1 MNIFE
6 NLFNKRQK
14 QKEQE
19 TETKT
24 EKLDKE
30 INNLKIINELR
41 ENIDLIEKR
50 NLFIEKQKTQLI
62 TEAKEKLNNNDKKG
76 ALLILNKKKKI
87 EEEINKNQGSQ
98 LLLENQLSNLESA
111 NLNKHI
117 INSLSKSN
125 KAIHTLNK
133 DLNVDKIEE
142 LMDDIQEEQDNYNT
156 IQSIMEQPLQQIYD
170 DDELNKELEELEE
183 VEQIE
188 QFTKIEQITKI
199 ENSEEL
205 KVLEELEQLKQ
216 IEQIDN
222 KEKIKKTNSNL
233 LIPL

>member
-6 NLFNKRQK
+6 NLFKK
-14 QKEQE
+14 KE
-19 TETKT
+19 KGN
-24 EKLDKE
+24 LDKD

-50 NLFIEKQKTQLI
+50 NLFIETHKTKLI
-62 TEAKEKLNNNDKKG
+62 IEAKSKLNNNDKKG

-125 KAIHTLNK
+125 KAIHTLNQ

-156 IQSIMEQPLQQIYD
+156 IQSIMEQPLQQIYQ
-170 DDELNKELEELEE
+170 DDELNKELEQLEQLEQSKKIECIEESKILEEFKKIENIEE
-183 VEQIE
+183 VEI
-188 QFTKIEQITKI
+188 
-199 ENSEEL
+199 
-205 KVLEELEQLKQ
+205 
-216 IEQIDN
+216 
-222 KEKIKKTNSNL
+222 IKKTNSNL

>member
-6 NLFNKRQK
+6 NLFNKK
-14 QKEQE
+14 QKE

-41 ENIDLIEKR
+41 ENIELIEKR
-50 NLFIEKQKTQLI
+50 NLFIETHKTKLI
-62 TEAKEKLNNNDKKG
+62 IEAKSKLNNNDKKG

-98 LLLENQLSNLESA
+98 LLLENQLSNLETAS
-111 NLNKHI
+111 LNKHI

-156 IQSIMEQPLQQIYD
+156 IQSIMGQPLQHIYE
-170 DDELNKELEELEE
+170 DDELNKELEELKELEEVEELEELEE

-188 QFTKIEQITKI
+188 
-199 ENSEEL
+199 NSEEL
-205 KVLEELEQLKQ
+205 KELEELEQ
-216 IEQIDN
+216 IDK
-222 KEKIKKTNSNL
+222 KEKNKKSNSKL

>member
-6 NLFNKRQK
+6 NLFNKK
-14 QKEQE
+14 QKDNG
-19 TETKT
+19 
-24 EKLDKE
+24 EKDKE
-30 INNLKIINELR
+30 TNNLKIINELR

-50 NLFIEKQKTQLI
+50 NLFIENHKDKLI
-62 TEAKEKLNNNDKKG
+62 IEAKAKLNNNDKKG

-125 KAIHTLNK
+125 KAIHSLNK
-133 DLNVDKIEE
+133 DLNVDTIEE
-142 LMDDIQEEQDNYNT
+142 LMDDIHEEQENYNT
-156 IQSIMEQPLQQIYD
+156 IQSIMEQPLQQIYED
-170 DDELNKELEELEE
+170 DDLNKELEELEE
-183 VEQIE
+183 IKQIE
-188 QFTKIEQITKI
+188 QFTKIE
-199 ENSEEL
+199 NSEDLEDL
-205 KVLEELEQLKQ
+205 KVLKELEELEQ
-216 IEQIDN
+216 IDK

>member
-6 NLFNKRQK
+6 NLFKK
-14 QKEQE
+14 KE
-19 TETKT
+19 KGN
-24 EKLDKE
+24 LDKD

-50 NLFIEKQKTQLI
+50 NLFIEKNKYKLI
-62 TEAKEKLNNNDKKG
+62 VEAKAKLNNNDKKG

-98 LLLENQLSNLESA
+98 LLLENQLFNLESA

-125 KAIHTLNK
+125 KAIHNLNK

-156 IQSIMEQPLQQIYD
+156 IQSIMEKPLQQIYED
-170 DDELNKELEELEE
+170 DDLNKELEELEE
-183 VEQIE
+183 VKQIE
-188 QFTKIEQITKI
+188 QFTKIEKITKI
-199 ENSEEL
+199 ENSEDL
-205 KVLEELEQLKQ
+205 NVLEELEQL
-216 IEQIDN
+216 EQKDK
-222 KEKIKKTNSNL
+222 KEKIKKTNNNL
-233 LIPL
+233 LIQL

>member
-6 NLFNKRQK
+6 NLFNKK
-14 QKEQE
+14 QKE

-41 ENIDLIEKR
+41 ENIELIEKR
-50 NLFIEKQKTQLI
+50 NLFIETHKTKLI
-62 TEAKEKLNNNDKKG
+62 IEAKSKLNNNDKKG

-133 DLNVDKIEE
+133 DLNVDTIEE

-156 IQSIMEQPLQQIYD
+156 IQSIMEQPLQQIYEND
-170 DDELNKELEELEE
+170 DLNKELEELEE
-183 VEQIE
+183 VKQIE
-188 QFTKIEQITKI
+188 QFTKIE
-199 ENSEEL
+199 NSEDL
-205 KVLEELEQLKQ
+205 KELEELEELEK
-216 IEQIDN
+216 IDK

>member
-6 NLFNKRQK
+6 NLFNKK
-14 QKEQE
+14 QKEKE

-41 ENIDLIEKR
+41 ENIELIEKR
-50 NLFIEKQKTQLI
+50 NLLIETHKTKLI
-62 TEAKEKLNNNDKKG
+62 IEAKSKLNNNDKKG

-111 NLNKHI
+111 SLNKHI

-156 IQSIMEQPLQQIYD
+156 IQSIISQPLQQIYE

-183 VEQIE
+183 TEQIE
-188 QFTKIEQITKI
+188 QFTKIEKITKI
-199 ENSEEL
+199 ENSEDL
-205 KVLEELEQLKQ
+205 NVLEELEQL
-216 IEQIDN
+216 EQKDK
-222 KEKIKKTNSNL
+222 KEKIKKTNYNL

>member
-6 NLFNKRQK
+6 NLFNKK
-14 QKEQE
+14 QKE

-41 ENIDLIEKR
+41 ENIELIEKR
-50 NLFIEKQKTQLI
+50 NLFIETHKTKLI
-62 TEAKEKLNNNDKKG
+62 IEAKLKLKNNDKKG

-133 DLNVDKIEE
+133 DLNVDTIEE

-156 IQSIMEQPLQQIYD
+156 IQSIMEQPLQQIYEND
-170 DDELNKELEELEE
+170 DLNKELEELEE
-183 VEQIE
+183 VKQIE
-188 QFTKIEQITKI
+188 QFTKIE
-199 ENSEEL
+199 NSEDLEEL
-205 KVLEELEQLKQ
+205 KVLKELEELEQ
-216 IEQIDN
+216 IDK

>member
-6 NLFNKRQK
+6 NLFNKK
-14 QKEQE
+14 QKDNE
-19 TETKT
+19 
-24 EKLDKE
+24 EKDKE
-30 INNLKIINELR
+30 TNNLKIINELR

-50 NLFIEKQKTQLI
+50 NLFIEKKKNNLI
-62 TEAKEKLNNNDKKG
+62 IEAKVKLNNNDKKG

-125 KAIHTLNK
+125 KAIHNLNK
-133 DLNVDKIEE
+133 DLNVDNIEE

-156 IQSIMEQPLQQIYD
+156 IQSIMEQPLQQIYED
-170 DDELNKELEELEE
+170 DDLNKELEELAEIK
-183 VEQIE
+183 QIE
-188 QFTKIEQITKI
+188 QFTKIE
-199 ENSEEL
+199 NSEDLEEL
-205 KVLEELEQLKQ
+205 KVLKELEQ
-216 IEQIDN
+216 IEQID
-222 KEKIKKTNSNL
+222 KKVKIKKTNSNL

>member
-14 QKEQE
+14 QKENE
-19 TETKT
+19 TEN

-41 ENIDLIEKR
+41 ENIELIEKR
-50 NLFIEKQKTQLI
+50 NLLIETHKTKLI
-62 TEAKEKLNNNDKKG
+62 IEAKSKLNNNDKKG

-125 KAIHTLNK
+125 KAIHSLNK
-133 DLNVDKIEE
+133 DLNVDTIEE
-142 LMDDIQEEQDNYNT
+142 LMDDIHEEQENYNT
-156 IQSIMEQPLQQIYD
+156 IQSIMEQPLQQIYED
-170 DDELNKELEELEE
+170 DDLNKELEELEE
-183 VEQIE
+183 LEEVKQIE
-188 QFTKIEQITKI
+188 QFTKIE
-199 ENSEEL
+199 NSEDLEDL
-205 KVLEELEQLKQ
+205 KVLKELEELEQ
-216 IEQIDN
+216 IDK

>member
-6 NLFNKRQK
+6 NLFNKK
-14 QKEQE
+14 QKDNG
-19 TETKT
+19 
-24 EKLDKE
+24 EKDKE
-30 INNLKIINELR
+30 TNNLKIINELR

-50 NLFIEKQKTQLI
+50 NLFIEKQKNKLI
-62 TEAKEKLNNNDKKG
+62 IEAKAKLNNNDKKG

-98 LLLENQLSNLESA
+98 LLLENQLSNLESS

-133 DLNVDKIEE
+133 DLNVDTIEE
-142 LMDDIQEEQDNYNT
+142 LMDDIQEEKDNYNT
-156 IQSIMEQPLQQIYD
+156 IQSIMEQPLQQIYED
-170 DDELNKELEELEE
+170 DDLNKELEELEE
-183 VEQIE
+183 VKQIE
-188 QFTKIEQITKI
+188 QFTKIE
-199 ENSEEL
+199 NSEDLEEL
-205 KVLEELEQLKQ
+205 KVLKELEELEQ
-216 IEQIDN
+216 IDK

>member
-6 NLFNKRQK
+6 NLFNKK
-14 QKEQE
+14 QKEKE

-41 ENIDLIEKR
+41 ENIELIEKR
-50 NLFIEKQKTQLI
+50 NLLIETHKTKLI
-62 TEAKEKLNNNDKKG
+62 IEAKSKLNNNDKKG

-111 NLNKHI
+111 SLNKHI

-156 IQSIMEQPLQQIYD
+156 IQSIMGQPLQHIYE
-170 DDELNKELEELEE
+170 DDELNKELEELEELEE

-188 QFTKIEQITKI
+188 QFTKIE
-199 ENSEEL
+199 NSEKLKELEEL
-205 KVLEELEQLKQ
+205 KELKQ
-216 IEQIDN
+216 IDK

>member
-6 NLFNKRQK
+6 NLFNKK
-14 QKEQE
+14 QKEKE

-41 ENIDLIEKR
+41 ENIELIEKR
-50 NLFIEKQKTQLI
+50 NLFIETHKTKLI
-62 TEAKEKLNNNDKKG
+62 IEAKSKLNNNDKKG

-156 IQSIMEQPLQQIYD
+156 IQSIMGQPLQHIYE

-183 VEQIE
+183 LEELKELEELEEVEEVEQ
-188 QFTKIEQITKI
+188 I

-205 KVLEELEQLKQ
+205 KELEE
-216 IEQIDN
+216 IEQIDK
-222 KEKIKKTNSNL
+222 KEKNKKTKSKL

>member
-6 NLFNKRQK
+6 NLFNKK
-14 QKEQE
+14 QKE

-41 ENIDLIEKR
+41 ENIELIEKR
-50 NLFIEKQKTQLI
+50 NLFIETHKTKLI
-62 TEAKEKLNNNDKKG
+62 IEAKSKLNNNDKKG

-111 NLNKHI
+111 SLNKHI

-125 KAIHTLNK
+125 KAIHSLNK
-133 DLNVDKIEE
+133 DLNVDTIEE
-142 LMDDIQEEQDNYNT
+142 LMDDIHEEQENYNT
-156 IQSIMEQPLQQIYD
+156 IQSIMEQPLQHIYE

-183 VEQIE
+183 VEELEELEELKELEEVEEVE
-188 QFTKIEQITKI
+188 QI

-205 KVLEELEQLKQ
+205 KELEELEQ
-216 IEQIDN
+216 IDK
-222 KEKIKKTNSNL
+222 KEKNKKTKSKL

>member
-6 NLFNKRQK
+6 NLFNKK
-14 QKEQE
+14 QKEKE
-19 TETKT
+19 T

-62 TEAKEKLNNNDKKG
+62 TEAKEKLNNKDKKG

-87 EEEINKNQGSQ
+87 VEEINKNQGSQ

-188 QFTKIEQITKI
+188 QFTKIE
-199 ENSEEL
+199 NSEKLKELEEL
-205 KVLEELEQLKQ
+205 KELKQ
-216 IEQIDN
+216 IDK

>member
-6 NLFNKRQK
+6 NLFNKK
-14 QKEQE
+14 QKEKE
-19 TETKT
+19 T

-41 ENIDLIEKR
+41 ENIELIEKR

-183 VEQIE
+183 LEEVE
-188 QFTKIEQITKI
+188 QFTKIE
-199 ENSEEL
+199 NSEKLKELEEL
-205 KVLEELEQLKQ
+205 KELKQ
-216 IEQIDN
+216 IDK

>member
-6 NLFNKRQK
+6 NLFNKK
-14 QKEQE
+14 QKDNG
-19 TETKT
+19 
-24 EKLDKE
+24 EKDKE
-30 INNLKIINELR
+30 TNNLKIINELR

-50 NLFIEKQKTQLI
+50 NLFIEKHKDKLI
-62 TEAKEKLNNNDKKG
+62 IEAKAKLNNNDKKG

-125 KAIHTLNK
+125 KAIHSLNK
-133 DLNVDKIEE
+133 DLNVDTIEE

-156 IQSIMEQPLQQIYD
+156 IQSIMEQPLQQIYED
-170 DDELNKELEELEE
+170 DDLNKELEELAEIK
-183 VEQIE
+183 QIE
-188 QFTKIEQITKI
+188 QFTKI

-205 KVLEELEQLKQ
+205 KVLKELEELEELEQ
-216 IEQIDN
+216 ID
-222 KEKIKKTNSNL
+222 KKVKIKKTNSNL

>member
-6 NLFNKRQK
+6 NLFNKK
-14 QKEQE
+14 QKDNG
-19 TETKT
+19 
-24 EKLDKE
+24 EKDKE
-30 INNLKIINELR
+30 TNNLKIINELR

-50 NLFIEKQKTQLI
+50 NLFIEKQKNNLI
-62 TEAKEKLNNNDKKG
+62 IEAKAKLNNNDKKG

-142 LMDDIQEEQDNYNT
+142 LMDDIQEEKDNYNT
-156 IQSIMEQPLQQIYD
+156 IQSIMEQPLQQIYED
-170 DDELNKELEELEE
+170 DDLNKELEELEE
-183 VEQIE
+183 LEEVKQIE
-188 QFTKIEQITKI
+188 QFTKIE
-199 ENSEEL
+199 NSEDLEKLNVLKEL
-205 KVLEELEQLKQ
+205 KELEELEQ
-216 IEQIDN
+216 IDK

>member
-6 NLFNKRQK
+6 NLFNKK
-14 QKEQE
+14 QKE

-41 ENIDLIEKR
+41 ENIELIEKR
-50 NLFIEKQKTQLI
+50 NLFIETHKTKLI
-62 TEAKEKLNNNDKKG
+62 IEAKSKLNNNDKKG

-133 DLNVDKIEE
+133 DLNVDTIEE

-156 IQSIMEQPLQQIYD
+156 IQSIMEQPLQQIYED
-170 DDELNKELEELEE
+170 DDLNKELEELAEIK
-183 VEQIE
+183 QIE
-188 QFTKIEQITKI
+188 QFTKIE
-199 ENSEEL
+199 NSEDL
-205 KVLEELEQLKQ
+205 KELEELEELEK
-216 IEQIDN
+216 IDK

>member
-6 NLFNKRQK
+6 NLFNKK
-14 QKEQE
+14 QKDNG
-19 TETKT
+19 
-24 EKLDKE
+24 EKDKE
-30 INNLKIINELR
+30 TNNLKIINELR

-50 NLFIEKQKTQLI
+50 NLFIENHKDKLI
-62 TEAKEKLNNNDKKG
+62 IEAKAKLNNNDKKG

-125 KAIHTLNK
+125 KAIHSLNK
-133 DLNVDKIEE
+133 DLNVDTIEE
-142 LMDDIQEEQDNYNT
+142 LMDDIHEEQENYNT
-156 IQSIMEQPLQQIYD
+156 IQSIMEQPLQQIYED
-170 DDELNKELEELEE
+170 DDLNKELEELEE
-183 VEQIE
+183 LEEVKQIE
-188 QFTKIEQITKI
+188 QFTKIE
-199 ENSEEL
+199 NSEDLEDL
-205 KVLEELEQLKQ
+205 KVLKELEELEQ
-216 IEQIDN
+216 IDK

>member
-6 NLFNKRQK
+6 NLFNKKQK

-62 TEAKEKLNNNDKKG
+62 IEAKAKLNNNDKKG

-117 INSLSKSN
+117 INSLTKSN

-133 DLNVDKIEE
+133 DLNIDKIEE

-156 IQSIMEQPLQQIYD
+156 IQSIMEQPLQQIYED
-170 DDELNKELEELEE
+170 DDLNKELEELAEIK
-183 VEQIE
+183 QIE
-188 QFTKIEQITKI
+188 QFTKIE
-199 ENSEEL
+199 NSEDLEEL
-205 KVLEELEQLKQ
+205 KVLKELEELEQ
-216 IEQIDN
+216 IDK

>member
-1 MNIFE
+1 MDFFE
-6 NLFNKRQK
+6 NLFNKK
-14 QKEQE
+14 QKDNGENNKE
-19 TETKT
+19 T
-24 EKLDKE
+24 
-30 INNLKIINELR
+30 NNLKIINELR

-50 NLFIEKQKTQLI
+50 NLFIETHKTKLI
-62 TEAKEKLNNNDKKG
+62 IEAKLKLKNNDKKG

-133 DLNVDKIEE
+133 DLNVDTIEE

-156 IQSIMEQPLQQIYD
+156 IQSIMGQPLQHIYE

-183 VEQIE
+183 LKELEELEEVEEVEQ
-188 QFTKIEQITKI
+188 I

-205 KVLEELEQLKQ
+205 KELEELEQ
-216 IEQIDN
+216 IDK
-222 KEKIKKTNSNL
+222 KEKNKKTKSKL

>member
-6 NLFNKRQK
+6 NLFNK
-14 QKEQE
+14 KEKE
-19 TETKT
+19 N

-50 NLFIEKQKTQLI
+50 NLFIEKQKTKLI
-62 TEAKEKLNNNDKKG
+62 IEAKAKLNNNDKKS

-87 EEEINKNQGSQ
+87 VEEINKNQGSQ
-98 LLLENQLSNLESA
+98 LLLENQLSNLEST

-170 DDELNKELEELEE
+170 DNDLNKELKELEE

-188 QFTKIEQITKI
+188 QFTKIE
-199 ENSEEL
+199 NSEEL
-205 KVLEELEQLKQ
+205 EELEELNK
-216 IEQIDN
+216 

>member
-6 NLFNKRQK
+6 NLFNKK
-14 QKEQE
+14 QKDNE
-19 TETKT
+19 
-24 EKLDKE
+24 EKDKE
-30 INNLKIINELR
+30 TNNLKIINELR

-50 NLFIEKQKTQLI
+50 NLFIEKHKDKLI
-62 TEAKEKLNNNDKKG
+62 IEAKAKLNNNDKKG

-125 KAIHTLNK
+125 KAIHSLNK

-142 LMDDIQEEQDNYNT
+142 LMDDIHEEQENYNT
-156 IQSIMEQPLQQIYD
+156 IQSIMEQPLQQIYED
-170 DDELNKELEELEE
+170 DDLNKELEELEE
-183 VEQIE
+183 VKQIE
-188 QFTKIEQITKI
+188 QFTKIE
-199 ENSEEL
+199 NSEDLEEL
-205 KVLEELEQLKQ
+205 KELEELEQ
-216 IEQIDN
+216 IDK

>member
-6 NLFNKRQK
+6 NLFNKK
-14 QKEQE
+14 QKDNG
-19 TETKT
+19 
-24 EKLDKE
+24 EKDKE
-30 INNLKIINELR
+30 TNNLKIINELR

-50 NLFIEKQKTQLI
+50 NLFIEKKKNNLI
-62 TEAKEKLNNNDKKG
+62 IEAKVKLNNNDKKG

-125 KAIHTLNK
+125 KAIHSLNK

-156 IQSIMEQPLQQIYD
+156 IQSIMEQPLQQIYED
-170 DDELNKELEELEE
+170 DDLNKELEELAEIK
-183 VEQIE
+183 QIE
-188 QFTKIEQITKI
+188 QFTKIE
-199 ENSEEL
+199 NSEDLEEL
-205 KVLEELEQLKQ
+205 KVLKELEELEQ
-216 IEQIDN
+216 ID
-222 KEKIKKTNSNL
+222 KKVKIKKTNSNL

>member
-6 NLFNKRQK
+6 NLFNKK
-14 QKEQE
+14 QKDNG
-19 TETKT
+19 
-24 EKLDKE
+24 EKDKE
-30 INNLKIINELR
+30 TNNLKIINELR

-50 NLFIEKQKTQLI
+50 NLFIENHKDKLI
-62 TEAKEKLNNNDKKG
+62 IEAKAKLNNNDKKG

-125 KAIHTLNK
+125 KAIHSLNK
-133 DLNVDKIEE
+133 DLNVDTIEE
-142 LMDDIQEEQDNYNT
+142 LMDDIHEEQENYNT
-156 IQSIMEQPLQQIYD
+156 IQSIMEQPLQQIYED
-170 DDELNKELEELEE
+170 DDLNKELEELEE
-183 VEQIE
+183 IKQIE
-188 QFTKIEQITKI
+188 QFTKIE
-199 ENSEEL
+199 NSEDLEDL
-205 KVLEELEQLKQ
+205 KVLKELEELEQ
-216 IEQIDN
+216 ID
-222 KEKIKKTNSNL
+222 KKVKIKKTNSNL

>member
-6 NLFNKRQK
+6 NLFNKK
-14 QKEQE
+14 QKDNG
-19 TETKT
+19 
-24 EKLDKE
+24 EKDKE
-30 INNLKIINELR
+30 TNNLKIINELR

-50 NLFIEKQKTQLI
+50 NLFIEKQKNNLI
-62 TEAKEKLNNNDKKG
+62 IEAKAKLNNNDKKG

-125 KAIHTLNK
+125 KAIHSLNK

-156 IQSIMEQPLQQIYD
+156 IQSIMEQPLQQIYED
-170 DDELNKELEELEE
+170 DDLNKELEELAEIK
-183 VEQIE
+183 QIE
-188 QFTKIEQITKI
+188 QFTKIE
-199 ENSEEL
+199 NSEDLEEL
-205 KVLEELEQLKQ
+205 KVLKELEELEQ
-216 IEQIDN
+216 ID
-222 KEKIKKTNSNL
+222 KKVKIKKTNSNL

>member
-1 MNIFE
+1 MDFFE
-6 NLFNKRQK
+6 NLFNKK
-14 QKEQE
+14 QKDNGENNKE
-19 TETKT
+19 T
-24 EKLDKE
+24 
-30 INNLKIINELR
+30 NNLKIINELR

-50 NLFIEKQKTQLI
+50 NLFIETHKTKLI
-62 TEAKEKLNNNDKKG
+62 IEAKLKLKNNDKKG

-133 DLNVDKIEE
+133 DLNVDTIEE

-156 IQSIMEQPLQQIYD
+156 IQSIMEQPLQQIYEND
-170 DDELNKELEELEE
+170 DLNKELEELEE
-183 VEQIE
+183 LKELEELEEVEEVEQ
-188 QFTKIEQITKI
+188 I

-205 KVLEELEQLKQ
+205 KELEELEQ
-216 IEQIDN
+216 IDK
-222 KEKIKKTNSNL
+222 KEKNKKTKSKL

>member
-6 NLFNKRQK
+6 NLFNKK
-14 QKEQE
+14 QKDNE
-19 TETKT
+19 
-24 EKLDKE
+24 EKDKE
-30 INNLKIINELR
+30 TNNLKIINELR

-50 NLFIEKQKTQLI
+50 NLFIEKHKDKLI
-62 TEAKEKLNNNDKKG
+62 IEAKAKLNNNDKKG

-125 KAIHTLNK
+125 KAIHSLNK

-142 LMDDIQEEQDNYNT
+142 LMDDIHEEQENYNT
-156 IQSIMEQPLQQIYD
+156 IQSIMEQPLQQIYED
-170 DDELNKELEELEE
+170 DDLNKELEELAEIK
-183 VEQIE
+183 QIE
-188 QFTKIEQITKI
+188 QFTKIE
-199 ENSEEL
+199 NSEDLEEL
-205 KVLEELEQLKQ
+205 KVLKELEQ
-216 IEQIDN
+216 IEQID
-222 KEKIKKTNSNL
+222 KKVKIKKTNSNL

>member
-6 NLFNKRQK
+6 NLFNKK
-14 QKEQE
+14 QKENG
-19 TETKT
+19 
-24 EKLDKE
+24 EKDKE
-30 INNLKIINELR
+30 TNNLKIINELR

-50 NLFIEKQKTQLI
+50 NLFIETHKTKLI
-62 TEAKEKLNNNDKKG
+62 IEAKSKLNNNDKKG

-125 KAIHTLNK
+125 KAIHSLNK

-156 IQSIMEQPLQQIYD
+156 IQSIMEQPLQQIYED
-170 DDELNKELEELEE
+170 DDLNKELEELAEIK
-183 VEQIE
+183 QIE
-188 QFTKIEQITKI
+188 QFTKIE
-199 ENSEEL
+199 NSEDLEEL
-205 KVLEELEQLKQ
+205 KVLKELEELEQ
-216 IEQIDN
+216 ID
-222 KEKIKKTNSNL
+222 KKVKIKKTNSNL

>member
-6 NLFNKRQK
+6 NLFNKKQK

-19 TETKT
+19 TETKP

-50 NLFIEKQKTQLI
+50 KLFIEKQKTQLI

-125 KAIHTLNK
+125 KAIHSLNK

-156 IQSIMEQPLQQIYD
+156 IQSIMEQPLQQIYED
-170 DDELNKELEELEE
+170 DDLNKELEELEE
-183 VEQIE
+183 LAEIKQIE
-188 QFTKIEQITKI
+188 QFTKIE
-199 ENSEEL
+199 NSEDLEDLKDL
-205 KVLEELEQLKQ
+205 KVLKELEELEQ
-216 IEQIDN
+216 IDK

>member
-14 QKEQE
+14 QKENE
-19 TETKT
+19 TEN
-24 EKLDKE
+24 EKLDKH

-62 TEAKEKLNNNDKKG
+62 TEAKAKLNNNDKKG

-117 INSLSKSN
+117 INSLTKSN

-133 DLNVDKIEE
+133 DLNIDKIEE

-156 IQSIMEQPLQQIYD
+156 IQSIMEQPLQQIYED
-170 DDELNKELEELEE
+170 DDLNKELEELAEIK
-183 VEQIE
+183 QIE
-188 QFTKIEQITKI
+188 QFTKIE
-199 ENSEEL
+199 NSEDL
-205 KVLEELEQLKQ
+205 KLLEELEQLEK

>member
-14 QKEQE
+14 QKENE
-19 TETKT
+19 TEN
-24 EKLDKE
+24 EKLDKH

-62 TEAKEKLNNNDKKG
+62 TEAKAKLNNNDKKG

-117 INSLSKSN
+117 INSLTKSN

-133 DLNVDKIEE
+133 DLNIDKIEE

-170 DDELNKELEELEE
+170 DDELNKELEEL
-183 VEQIE
+183 
-188 QFTKIEQITKI
+188 
-199 ENSEEL
+199 
-205 KVLEELEQLKQ
+205 
-216 IEQIDN
+216 
-222 KEKIKKTNSNL
+222 
-233 LIPL
+233 

>member
-6 NLFNKRQK
+6 NLFNKK
-14 QKEQE
+14 QKE

-41 ENIDLIEKR
+41 ENIELIEKR
-50 NLFIEKQKTQLI
+50 NLFIETHKTKLI
-62 TEAKEKLNNNDKKG
+62 IEAKSKLNNNDKKG

-133 DLNVDKIEE
+133 DLNVDTIEE

-156 IQSIMEQPLQQIYD
+156 IQSIMGQPLQHIYE

-183 VEQIE
+183 LEELKELEELEEVEEVEQ
-188 QFTKIEQITKI
+188 I

-205 KVLEELEQLKQ
+205 KELEE
-216 IEQIDN
+216 IEQIDK
-222 KEKIKKTNSNL
+222 KEKNKKTKSKL

>member
-6 NLFNKRQK
+6 NLFNKK
-14 QKEQE
+14 QKDNE
-19 TETKT
+19 
-24 EKLDKE
+24 EKDKE
-30 INNLKIINELR
+30 TNNLKIINELR

-50 NLFIEKQKTQLI
+50 NLFIEKHKDKLI
-62 TEAKEKLNNNDKKG
+62 IEAKAKLNNNDKKG

-125 KAIHTLNK
+125 KAIHNLNK
-133 DLNVDKIEE
+133 DLNVDNIEE

-156 IQSIMEQPLQQIYD
+156 IQSIMEQPLQQIYED
-170 DDELNKELEELEE
+170 DDLNKELEELAEIK
-183 VEQIE
+183 QIE
-188 QFTKIEQITKI
+188 QFTKIE
-199 ENSEEL
+199 NSEDLEEL
-205 KVLEELEQLKQ
+205 KVLKELEQ
-216 IEQIDN
+216 IEQID
-222 KEKIKKTNSNL
+222 KKVKIKKTNSNL

>member
-6 NLFNKRQK
+6 NLFNKK
-14 QKEQE
+14 QKEKE

-41 ENIDLIEKR
+41 ENIELIEKR
-50 NLFIEKQKTQLI
+50 NLFIETHKTKLI
-62 TEAKEKLNNNDKKG
+62 IEAKSKLNNNDKKG

-156 IQSIMEQPLQQIYD
+156 IQSIMEQPLQQIYED
-170 DDELNKELEELEE
+170 DDLNKELEELEE
-183 VEQIE
+183 IKQIE
-188 QFTKIEQITKI
+188 QLTKI
-199 ENSEEL
+199 ENSEDLEDL
-205 KVLEELEQLKQ
+205 KVLKELEELEQ
-216 IEQIDN
+216 ID
-222 KEKIKKTNSNL
+222 KKVKIKKTNSNL

>member
-6 NLFNKRQK
+6 NLFNKK
-14 QKEQE
+14 QK
-19 TETKT
+19 ETKT

-41 ENIDLIEKR
+41 ENIELIEKR
-50 NLFIEKQKTQLI
+50 NLFIEKQKTKLI
-62 TEAKEKLNNNDKKG
+62 IEAKAKLNNNDKKG

-156 IQSIMEQPLQQIYD
+156 IQSIISQPLQQIYE

-183 VEQIE
+183 TEQIE
-188 QFTKIEQITKI
+188 QFTKIEKITKI
-199 ENSEEL
+199 ENSEDLEKLNVLKEL
-205 KVLEELEQLKQ
+205 KELEELEQ
-216 IEQIDN
+216 ID
-222 KEKIKKTNSNL
+222 KKDKIKKTNSKL

>member
-6 NLFNKRQK
+6 NLFNKK
-14 QKEQE
+14 QKDNG
-19 TETKT
+19 
-24 EKLDKE
+24 EKDKE
-30 INNLKIINELR
+30 TNNLKIINELR

-50 NLFIEKQKTQLI
+50 NLFIEKQKNNLI
-62 TEAKEKLNNNDKKG
+62 IEAKAKLNNNDKKG

-142 LMDDIQEEQDNYNT
+142 LMDDIQEEKDNYNT
-156 IQSIMEQPLQQIYD
+156 IQSIMEQPLQQIYED
-170 DDELNKELEELEE
+170 DDLNKELEELEE
-183 VEQIE
+183 VKQIE
-188 QFTKIEQITKI
+188 QFTKIE
-199 ENSEEL
+199 NSEDLEEL
-205 KVLEELEQLKQ
+205 KVLKELEELEQ
-216 IEQIDN
+216 IDK